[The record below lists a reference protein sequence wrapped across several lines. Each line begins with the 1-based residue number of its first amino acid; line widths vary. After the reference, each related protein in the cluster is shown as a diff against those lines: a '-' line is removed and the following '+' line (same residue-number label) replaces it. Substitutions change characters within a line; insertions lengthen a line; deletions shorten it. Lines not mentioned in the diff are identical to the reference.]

1 MCCGCGPAQGL
12 ATGVVGA
19 ATAGR
24 TACAC
29 AEPEA
34 VAGHAQPTSTIC
46 CAAAPADGESAT
58 MTSDFWHALCWK
70 FELQLISSM
79 APAASKPQPMAYVTL
94 PVWACEPGWV

>member
-1 MCCGCGPAQGL
+1 
-12 ATGVVGA
+12 
-19 ATAGR
+19 
-24 TACAC
+24 
-29 AEPEA
+29 
-34 VAGHAQPTSTIC
+34 
-46 CAAAPADGESAT
+46 